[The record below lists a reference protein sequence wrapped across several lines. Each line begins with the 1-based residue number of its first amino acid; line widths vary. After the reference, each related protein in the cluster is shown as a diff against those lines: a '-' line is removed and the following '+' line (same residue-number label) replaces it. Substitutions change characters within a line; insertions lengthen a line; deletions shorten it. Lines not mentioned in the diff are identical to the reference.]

1 MKKKSASAEPQKLNE
16 PAKGKSTAVML
27 RELQERIEQVPPGKH
42 DDNAKACVEACN
54 EKLRQAIAADQFVE
68 TIRQAIRESRLSHY
82 AIGKQA
88 EIAPA
93 QIDRFMAGNR
103 DLRLSTVAKIC
114 AVLGLTLQPDKAR
127 K

>member
-1 MKKKSASAEPQKLNE
+1 MKR
-16 PAKGKSTAVML
+16 KSTASVL
-27 RELQERIEQVPPGKH
+27 QELQERMRQIPPERV
-42 DDNAKACVEACN
+42 DALN
-54 EKLRQAIAADQFVE
+54 EKLRQDEAADQFVE
-68 TIRQAIRESRLSHY
+68 MIRQAIRESGLSHY

-93 QIDRFMAGNR
+93 QIDRFMAGDR

-114 AVLGLTLQPDKAR
+114 AVLGLTLQPPKTR